1 MKEHELESYL
11 MEVFDWSSNED
22 GEIKDFETF
31 EANGL
36 LTNNSGIVLTMRDG
50 SKFQLKIVKAN
61 WFMNNC
67 SDNELHDLIKVTPE
81 ESNV

>member
-22 GEIKDFETF
+22 GEIKDSETF

-50 SKFQLKIVKAN
+50 SEFQLRI
-61 WFMNNC
+61 
-67 SDNELHDLIKVTPE
+67 IK
-81 ESNV
+81 SK

>member
-61 WFMNNC
+61 
-67 SDNELHDLIKVTPE
+67 
-81 ESNV
+81 